1 MLAYPYGTSACF
13 LNKYVLED
21 IKEAY
26 PDAWHQWQTKKSMS
40 TATRK
45 SVRFFRQCIPQ
56 WVLSIMAFNLFLKLA
71 RREISERVAIRQLQA
86 LH

>member
-1 MLAYPYGTSACF
+1 MLAYPYGTSAWF
-13 LNKYVLED
+13 LNKNVLED

-26 PDAWHQWQTKKSMS
+26 PDAWRQWQIKKSMS

-45 SVRFFRQCIPQ
+45 SVRFFRQCILQ

-71 RREISERVAIRQLQA
+71 RREISEQDAIAQIQV